1 MKVHM
6 PGIRLFFGVI
16 VVAFFAALMVNA
28 GGDIEGNLF
37 PVLTYGSHVY
47 MRNDKTV
54 CWKIVLNKF
63 RDSDARSL
71 AWTVEADGNPIQKA
85 FLTPYDP
92 EEGRMA
98 RLSERVKGGDGT
110 RNRCFDL
117 PPPLQG
123 ADRHLKLWTH
133 VEYAV
138 WHGLWLV
145 PQDIG
150 PIEIKAVAV
159 NEPAPTLSQ

>member
-1 MKVHM
+1 MIVHM
-6 PGIRLFFGVI
+6 PGIRLFLGI
-16 VVAFFAALMVNA
+16 VVTAFFAALLVNA
-28 GGDIEGNLF
+28 GGDIEGRLF
-37 PVLTYGSHVY
+37 PILTYNSSHVY
-47 MRNDKTV
+47 MRTDGKL
-54 CWKIVLNKF
+54 CWEIVLNKL

-71 AWTVEADGNPIQKA
+71 AWTIVVNNDREKKA

-92 EEGRMA
+92 VEDRMA
-98 RLSERVKGGDGT
+98 RLNERVKGGNGA

-123 ADRHLKLWTH
+123 AQYPLKIWSH

-145 PQDIG
+145 RQDIG
-150 PIEIKAVAV
+150 PIDIPPGAV
-159 NEPAPTLSQ
+159 P